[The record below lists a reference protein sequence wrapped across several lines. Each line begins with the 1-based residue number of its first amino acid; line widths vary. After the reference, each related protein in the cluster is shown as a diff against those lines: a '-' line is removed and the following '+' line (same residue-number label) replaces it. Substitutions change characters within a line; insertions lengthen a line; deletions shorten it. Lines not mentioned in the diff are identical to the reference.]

1 MNRLKAS
8 SRYAAAY
15 FTAMERE
22 HISEE
27 KKEIEDFLEY
37 LNNDIV
43 FKKFLISPSFD
54 KFKKINILNELKDR
68 KIISNKLCN
77 YLKIILD
84 NKRSFYLVDI
94 LEETVKEADNIE
106 GIKCG
111 ICYTT
116 FELSNEMKNKL
127 TSAISKKLKAEVK
140 LKFILQ
146 KNLIGGVKIFI
157 DDRLFDSSLIAMN
170 DTLKT
175 QVEEGE

>member
-1 MNRLKAS
+1 MYRLKAS

-111 ICYTT
+111 ICYTA

-127 TSAISKKLKAEVK
+127 TSAISKKLKAEMP
-140 LKFILQ
+140 
-146 KNLIGGVKIFI
+146 
-157 DDRLFDSSLIAMN
+157 DIAQQYM
-170 DTLKT
+170 KT
-175 QVEEGE
+175 STSRTFRVGK

>member
-94 LEETVKEADNIE
+94 LEETVKEADN
-106 GIKCG
+106 
-111 ICYTT
+111 
-116 FELSNEMKNKL
+116 
-127 TSAISKKLKAEVK
+127 
-140 LKFILQ
+140 
-146 KNLIGGVKIFI
+146 
-157 DDRLFDSSLIAMN
+157 
-170 DTLKT
+170 
-175 QVEEGE
+175 

>member
-54 KFKKINILNELKDR
+54 KFKKINILN
-68 KIISNKLCN
+68 II
-77 YLKIILD
+77 IILF
-84 NKRSFYLVDI
+84 FYL
-94 LEETVKEADNIE
+94 LK
-106 GIKCG
+106 
-111 ICYTT
+111 YT
-116 FELSNEMKNKL
+116 
-127 TSAISKKLKAEVK
+127 I
-140 LKFILQ
+140 
-146 KNLIGGVKIFI
+146 
-157 DDRLFDSSLIAMN
+157 
-170 DTLKT
+170 
-175 QVEEGE
+175 